1 MSNNT
6 QIAPRLQM
14 EGLIKSSYWQESLRR
29 TLGENAGTF
38 STSLIELYSEDNQL
52 AQCDPKMVIKQAM
65 LAGTVKLPISKQI
78 GFAYMTVFK
87 NKGVPTPTLMI
98 STRGFIQLAQRSG
111 KYKLMNADVVYEGQ
125 VVKKNFMTGEF
136 EIQEERISDKVVGFF
151 AYIKTIDNFE
161 KTLYMSLEQMC
172 HHAKIYSAAIKFDK
186 GFTEQN
192 LADLIQKTAKEGPVA
207 GVVGW
212 KGNPIAM
219 GIKTVL
225 KQLIYK
231 YGPMSIEIAK
241 AVAEEGDDAWD
252 NAYEVRSSANKTPK
266 EVIEIQ
272 EPVEVTEIK
281 DTTDSSTEDCP
292 V

>member
-1 MSNNT
+1 MNNNT

-14 EGLIKSSYWQESLRR
+14 EGLIKSSYWQDSLRR

-38 STSLIELYSEDNQL
+38 ATSLIELYSEDSQL
-52 AQCDPKMVIKQAM
+52 AQCDPKLVIKQAM

-87 NKGVPTPTLMI
+87 NKGIPTPTLMI

-136 EIQEERISDKVVGFF
+136 EIQEERISNKVVGFF
-151 AYIKTIDNFE
+151 AYIKTVDNFE
-161 KTLYMSLEQMC
+161 KTLFMSLEQMC
-172 HHAKIYSAAIKFDK
+172 HHAKIYSAAIKFDNN
-186 GFTEQN
+186 FTEQK
-192 LADLIQKTAKEGPVA
+192 LAELIQRTAENGPVA

-252 NAYEVRSSANKTPK
+252 NASEMRASANEAPK
-266 EVIEIQ
+266 QVQIVEAEEVVAE
-272 EPVEVTEIK
+272 EVGNEK
-281 DTTDSSTEDCP
+281 DECP